1 MTATVGEAY
10 RLRRA
15 APTGRPGAGM
25 VRCVDDDLLL
35 ALCHRAVDAVPLAL
49 APVEDWRPRGERPGQ
64 YAIDLVADRAVLAV
78 LDEAGIGVVSE
89 ESGVHRAG
97 APLVAVVDPVDG
109 STNASRGIAFYASS
123 ICVLDAAGPRVSVV
137 ANLASGVRYHA
148 VRGGG
153 AWRGTTRVVP
163 SGSRRCAR
171 RSSASRACRGGISAG
186 RNPGLRRR
194 GPRVVCRGR
203 RHPRRVRRGDPR
215 QPGPLGLPGRHAR
228 VRRSRCRHER
238 LQGRELVTQD
248 PDARRAVVAAATKGL
263 LGQLESAAAAEQ

>member
-1 MTATVGEAY
+1 
-10 RLRRA
+10 
-15 APTGRPGAGM
+15 M

-109 STNASRGIAFYASS
+109 STNASRGIPFYASS

-163 SGSRRCAR
+163 SGCASLR
-171 RSSASRACRGGISAG
+171 EAIVGITG
-186 RNPGLRRR
+186 MP
-194 GPRVVCRGR
+194 R
-203 RHPRRVRRGDPR
+203 RH
-215 QPGPLGLPGRHAR
+215 LGWAQFRAFGAAALELCAVADGTLDAFVVGTHASLAPWDYLGAML
-228 VRRSRCRHER
+228 VCEEAGAVMGE